1 MTVTWPTAITQPK
14 GRPVKYELTLWD
26 RADCPKGGA
35 PCNGHAYIPVPACD
49 GSKTECAV
57 VFSTTGRPSPNAPP
71 LTADTLKSMSVV
83 AKDPDGHIAH
93 KEANFTARLAP
104 PPDLGP
110 IRQEL
115 RQDIREDRQE
125 LKQLKKIDVPHERSI
140 RRWLRVQLRVLKARR
155 TYPTDEVLK
164 QIDESMGS
172 EPTRLPKAEKQ
183 RILARLNARLAELQ
197 GGT

>member
-1 MTVTWPTAITQPK
+1 
-14 GRPVKYELTLWD
+14 
-26 RADCPKGGA
+26 
-35 PCNGHAYIPVPACD
+35 
-49 GSKTECAV
+49 
-57 VFSTTGRPSPNAPP
+57 
-71 LTADTLKSMSVV
+71 MSVI
-83 AKDPDGHIAH
+83 AKDLDGHIAQ

-110 IRQEL
+110 LRQEE
-115 RQDIREDRQE
+115 DIREDRQE
-125 LKQLKKIDVPHERSI
+125 LKQLKQIEVPHERSI

-155 TYPTDEVLK
+155 TYPTDEVPK

-172 EPTRLPKAEKQ
+172 EPTRLPKAEKR